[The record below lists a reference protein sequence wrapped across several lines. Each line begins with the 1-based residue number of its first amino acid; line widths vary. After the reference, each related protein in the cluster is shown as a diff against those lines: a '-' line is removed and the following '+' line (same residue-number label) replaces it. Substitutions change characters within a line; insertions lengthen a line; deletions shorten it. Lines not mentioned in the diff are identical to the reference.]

1 MTRTQRVLAH
11 RWRPLLLACVLV
23 ALAGAVVLI
32 WGRISHEAE
41 RAEQLAAEADRRG
54 EAVSTLAGDVR
65 VLRAQIRAEGGKPK
79 APDPKRA
86 VKDLRDRAEVPVS
99 IPGPR
104 GPAGKPGRPGAAG
117 SDGDDGQRGPTGK
130 AGPEGKQGEPGATGP
145 PGEPGKDGADGKD
158 GAQGPQGERGPA
170 GERGPQGPPGP
181 ACPDGF
187 SLQAPRWDPDALV
200 CRRDDAPQPGPRG
213 QTPQNAAVFD
223 RKRW

>member
-54 EAVSTLAGDVR
+54 DAVSTLAGDVR
-65 VLRAQIRAEGGKPK
+65 TLRAQIQAKGGKPK
-79 APDPKRA
+79 VPDPGKA
-86 VKDLRDRAEVPVS
+86 VKDLPARAEVPVP

-104 GPAGKPGRPGAAG
+104 GPSGKPGRPGAAG
-117 SDGDDGQRGPTGK
+117 SDGDDGQRGK
-130 AGPEGKQGEPGATGP
+130 AGKDGKDGEKGEPGPTGP
-145 PGEPGKDGADGKD
+145 PGEPGKDGQD
-158 GAQGPQGERGPA
+158 GAQGPPGPRGEQ

-181 ACPDGF
+181 ACPDGY

-200 CRRDDAPQPGPRG
+200 CRRDGAPERSPGKEPE
-213 QTPQNAAVFD
+213 TAALLD